1 MSIRQNLW
9 LASLT
14 LACTTAT
21 TQALA
26 QTPSGVPATNPV
38 TTTASSTAQI
48 SLNQALQ
55 AARNNLDVALARHA
69 LAGAQAD
76 ILSANRS
83 PFPLL
88 SAKASQMDLQNGLGD
103 GNLFTEKRVDK
114 ALGLDWTWERGN
126 KRALRTLTARQAAAA
141 AQADLDEVRTQQLL
155 ATQAGFFDLL
165 AAQERSV
172 QISLIERSAA
182 HLAVTANKRL
192 QAGDLSARDASRT
205 EIEAQRARADVLA
218 AELER
223 QRAAL
228 NLWQLT
234 GVNQPA
240 NQLQAQAD
248 WPTLSGVM
256 APPPDLNTLI
266 ETRADVRAAQARVQ
280 AAQAALDSSSAQKVS
295 DITVG
300 ASYDHF
306 PGTSTAL
313 IELRMQMPLQ
323 WGYSY
328 QGEIARAA
336 AQLAQAQDA
345 LEKVRRLAQAEL
357 QGLEQ
362 LTLSTA
368 QRAQSYE
375 TDILPRARTVAE
387 GAELAYNK
395 GALSLT
401 DLLDARRT
409 LRSTLLDALNARAD
423 HARAA
428 VAWQLRTQTD
438 K

>member
-1 MSIRQNLW
+1 MSIRQNLL
-9 LASLT
+9 LASLA
-14 LACTTAT
+14 LACTTTAT

-26 QTPSGVPATNPV
+26 QTPSATPATSPA
-38 TTTASSTAQI
+38 TITAPI
-48 SLNQALQ
+48 SLSQALQ
-55 AARNNLDVALARHA
+55 AASNNLDVALARHA

-83 PFPLL
+83 PFPTL

-103 GNLFTEKRVDK
+103 GNFFTEKRVDK
-114 ALGLDWTWERGN
+114 AIGLDWTWERGN
-126 KRALRTLTARQAAAA
+126 KRELRTLTARQAAAA

-165 AAQERSV
+165 AAQERNV
-172 QISLIERSAA
+172 QIGLIERSAA
-182 HLAVTANKRL
+182 QLAVTANKRL
-192 QAGDLSARDASRT
+192 QAGDLSAQDASRT
-205 EIEAQRARADVLA
+205 EIEAQRARADLQA

-223 QRAAL
+223 QRAAIS
-228 NLWQLT
+228 LWQLT
-234 GVNQPA
+234 GITTPHQ
-240 NQLQAQAD
+240 QLQAQAD
-248 WPTLSGVM
+248 WPALGGVSSSS
-256 APPPDLNTLI
+256 APDLNALI

-280 AAQAALDSSSAQKVS
+280 AAQAALDGSSAQKVS

-313 IELRMQMPLQ
+313 MELRMQMPLQ

-328 QGEIARAA
+328 QGEIARSA

-357 QGLEQ
+357 QGLQQ

-375 TDILPRARTVAE
+375 TEILPRARQVAD

-423 HARAA
+423 YARAS
-428 VAWQLRTQTD
+428 VAWQLRTQVTP
-438 K
+438 

>member
-165 AAQERSV
+165 AAQERGV

-280 AAQAALDSSSAQKVS
+280 AAQAALDSSNAQKVS

-313 IELRMQMPLQ
+313 IELRLQMPLQ